1 MNLHEYFWNHLN
13 FLLFIPYERSFA
25 WISADGMEHTS
36 TLTKT
41 YTSRYYPWLIVS
53 SGLLILV
60 TINGLTTSS
69 LSVFDEVLQKE
80 FHLSRSLL
88 KSRETVTYAISA
100 TFILFSG
107 ILIDWVGVKKL
118 LLTGLGFMTLALA
131 GYGYAQSLA
140 ALYVMHVLL
149 GLAYVCAGSVAVVI
163 LVSAWFQEKR
173 GLALGIT
180 LAGTSLGSAIFPPL
194 LNHLIQTQGWRQ
206 AFHWLAFVPLL
217 LLVYTAV
224 VVESTPEKA
233 GMEPYGRLFTGKALV
248 KQGKTYAE
256 ALRMPLFWLVSFCGF
271 LTFLG
276 IVGIVSNLFLHL
288 RNMGY
293 GSPEAAWTLSF
304 YFGLALIGK
313 FIVSSVSD
321 YVSVYPLFTACLVG
335 LMLGALGLASFSRGL
350 IIPSVAVAA
359 LSWGGVFTMYNVLIV
374 RSFGLKS
381 AGKINGTISLFEN
394 IGSLIGPWVMS
405 WFSEYSGSYQQP
417 LFLTALIIG
426 LAALISLFFFRLSSR

>member
-1 MNLHEYFWNHLN
+1 M
-13 FLLFIPYERSFA
+13 LFNPYERSFA
-25 WISADGMEHTS
+25 CIPARCMEQTS
-36 TLTKT
+36 TLTQT
-41 YTSRYYPWLIVS
+41 YTSRYYAWLMAG

-80 FHLSRSLL
+80 FNLSRSLL

-107 ILIDWVGVKKL
+107 ILIDRIGVKKL
-118 LLTGLGFMTLALA
+118 LLTGLSFMALALA
-131 GYGYAQSLA
+131 GYGYAQSLVS
-140 ALYVMHVLL
+140 LYVMHVLL

-194 LNHLIQTQGWRQ
+194 LTHLIQTQGWRQ
-206 AFHWLAFVPLL
+206 AFHWLALIPLL
-217 LLVYTAV
+217 LLIYTALTV
-224 VVESTPEKA
+224 HSTPEKA
-233 GMEPYGRLFTGKALV
+233 GMEPYGRLFPEKALV

-256 ALRMPLFWLVSFCGF
+256 ALRMPLFWLISLCGF

-293 GSPEAAWTLSF
+293 GSPEAAWTLSL
-304 YFGLALIGK
+304 YFGIALIGK
-313 FIVSSVSD
+313 FIVSFLSD

-335 LMLGALGLASFSRGL
+335 LMLGALGLASFSREL
-350 IIPSVAVAA
+350 ILPSVAIAA

-374 RSFGLKS
+374 RSFGLKA

-394 IGSLIGPWVMS
+394 FGSLTGPWVMG
-405 WFSEYSGSYQQP
+405 WLSEKSGSYQQP
-417 LFLTALIIG
+417 LFLTAGIIG
-426 LAALISLFFFRLSSR
+426 MAVVISVFFFRLTLRQEP